1 MNPDE
6 IKLESLAKNFE
17 YEKLSREID
26 GCDSISELKN
36 IAKCYAKIHLRYQ
49 ETISTLRFDKNI

>member
-6 IKLESLAKNFE
+6 IKLESLSKNFE

-36 IAKCYAKIHLRYQ
+36 IAKCYAKIHLRYWFQ
-49 ETISTLRFDKNI
+49 SCYLPNVLM

>member
-1 MNPDE
+1 MNPEE
-6 IKLESLAKNFE
+6 IKLSTLSKNFE

-36 IAKCYAKIHLRYQ
+36 IAKCYAKIHLKYQ
-49 ETISTLRFDKNI
+49 ETVSSLNFEAL

>member
-1 MNPDE
+1 MNPEE
-6 IKLESLAKNFE
+6 IKLDTLSKNFE

-36 IAKCYAKIHLRYQ
+36 IAKCYAKIHLKYQ
-49 ETISTLRFDKNI
+49 ETVSSLNFEAL